1 MVIGLLILIFL
12 VLLLGR
18 KGFLWA
24 LLGVFLLP
32 FLILDHPGSHPKS
45 DQSAR
50 ELRVIKHDE
59 IDPQTDPDRHP
70 KHRQNLLQCKEQ
82 AGDPRLQAFARRIG
96 YAELELCAYLK
107 EHPEKMAEILRAAN
121 QPPPLGPPPPSKS
134 NSEGSLFELCQLLG
148 GTTNLFW
155 NRGSGCES
163 LIGVR

>member
-1 MVIGLLILIFL
+1 MIVGLLILIFL

-32 FLILDHPGSHPKS
+32 FLILDHPGSHPKNG
-45 DQSAR
+45 QSAR

-70 KHRQNLLQCKEQ
+70 KHRQNLLECKEQ
-82 AGDPRLQAFARRIG
+82 AGDPRLQAFARSIG

-107 EHPEKMAEILRAAN
+107 EHPEKMAEIYAQLISPRLVSL
-121 QPPPLGPPPPSKS
+121 QLPSQKRRYS
-134 NSEGSLFELCQLLG
+134 NSAKS
-148 GTTNLFW
+148 W
-155 NRGSGCES
+155 ADR
-163 LIGVR
+163 